1 MKAYQSFMKFISYET
16 FMENNKDKRL
26 EPLVTIGHYSDD
38 GDEIGDV
45 LFYADNTI
53 LLGTTYGFCSI
64 VSAYPNKY
72 GFVFS
77 VMSIISSIYNNSPDK
92 ETFEALQRT
101 LYDVW
106 CSGLP
111 DCVYEDMIGDVELGQ
126 CPISKN
132 GVNVKLLKDICKSG
146 NYYAP
151 IMEIEIGELP
161 FFISMN
167 GYVSPYQ
174 PSVIAFSEMKRL
186 IHVSESVVDII
197 HNPKYPFNRDVN
209 EINIEEFE
217 KLFSE

>member
-1 MKAYQSFMKFISYET
+1 MKAWPSFMKFLSYET
-16 FMENNKDKRL
+16 FMENTKDKRL

-38 GDEIGDV
+38 EDV
-45 LFYADNTI
+45 INDVSFYIDNTMH
-53 LLGTTYGFCSI
+53 LGTTYGFCSI
-64 VSAYPNKY
+64 VSGYPNKY
-72 GFVFS
+72 RFVFS

-101 LYDVW
+101 LYDAW

-111 DCVYEDMIGDVELGQ
+111 DCVYEDMVGDVELGQ

-132 GVNVKLLKDICKSG
+132 GVNVKLLEDICKSG
-146 NYYAP
+146 NYYTP
-151 IMEIEIGELP
+151 IMEIEIGGLP

-186 IHVSESVVDII
+186 IHVSESVDDII
-197 HNPKYPFNRDVN
+197 HNHKYPFTGDVK
-209 EINIEEFE
+209 EIEIDEFE